1 MDLQKNVYILRAKK
15 FRAKKRLGQNF
26 LINPD
31 VIEKILSNLSNDDTI
46 LEIGPGLGFV
56 TEKLVQ
62 RTKKVVAVELDDDAI
77 KILEKNLSGH
87 DNFSLIHNDIL
98 KVNLKE
104 IFKDEYEKGIKV
116 KVVAN
121 IPYYITSPI
130 IAHLLG
136 EIDEINNENRGMI
149 SEIIL
154 MVQYEVA
161 KRLVANQESPN
172 KEYGM
177 LSILSNFWADSS
189 IVMKVGARSFYPS
202 PKVDSAI
209 VKVRINDVPKCE
221 ITPYLKRTIKACFLS
236 RRKNIKNSL
245 FNAGFMN
252 VEKALMAAGFDVQIR
267 GEKLSINDFC
277 KLSKAL
283 YEAGKNE

>member
-209 VKVRINDVPKCE
+209 VKIRINDVPKCE
-221 ITPYLKRTIKACFLS
+221 IVPYLKRTIKACFLS